1 MLNWAGFGNEMLLK
15 CVCLG
20 AEMGAEPD
28 VGMGTEMGYCVWI
41 LKWGLKY
48 VLKWAEMGM
57 FR

>member
-1 MLNWAGFGNEMLLK
+1 MILK

-41 LKWGLKY
+41 LKWGLNY